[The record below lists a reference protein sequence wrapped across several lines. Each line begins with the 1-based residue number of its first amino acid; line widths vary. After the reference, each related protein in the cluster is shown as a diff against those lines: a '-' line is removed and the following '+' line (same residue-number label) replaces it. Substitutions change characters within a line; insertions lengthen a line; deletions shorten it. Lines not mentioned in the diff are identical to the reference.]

1 MVKCRRLLRF
11 VRPQPPPHTH
21 TGHTVGKNHIKSPS
35 NRICERREQRFLSN
49 TFKLFAIL
57 FNTLQYFSILYDTY
71 RTFRYFSILFK
82 TFKFDS
88 YLELEIFWSFEK
100 FWNVSQSIAKY
111 HKVLRSI
118 KKYRKV
124 SQNIWHRKT
133 LLASFTKLI
142 DTLLKIFAYCA
153 RLFFAR
159 ATERAVFAYAIF
171 PLLLLRSA
179 PPALQWLK
187 LWGWQ

>member
-1 MVKCRRLLRF
+1 MPSLASLR
-11 VRPQPPPHTH
+11 PSSATATH
-21 TGHTVGKNHIKSPS
+21 TQDTQWAKITSNHRVIEFASEESTVL
-35 NRICERREQRFLSN
+35 CQ
-49 TFKLFAIL
+49 IL
-57 FNTLQYFSILYDTY
+57 LNYLRYFSILYDTY